1 MYKVETFI
9 NGELSTIKLL
19 NAEKAIESVRQ
30 TLEDPDLTVFNSGV
44 FKEHAEAEALVV
56 SNGRTYTYIYHKLPK
71 NDLICL
77 MEKF

>member
-44 FKEHAEAEALVV
+44 FEEHAEAEALVV